1 MDHIN
6 YFWNNLWCVLHD
18 LFATVFVCGRQKG
31 QFEIFRIYLYSSIK
45 FCLTTPLKLV
55 WKNNFWYWNE
65 NFAELPFAQPSLR
78 HDFKTKAKKMLD
90 GVFLQAHSEL
100 KCGILNK
107 HDRSYLP
114 GFGWSNTGYNR
125 WENPSSFILRSAVL
139 TTIFFSFRVRLT
151 LVLLGKA
158 PLQYHTEGRLRINKE
173 TKIQQF
179 SHNFH

>member
-1 MDHIN
+1 M
-6 YFWNNLWCVLHD
+6 
-18 LFATVFVCGRQKG
+18 FVCGRQKG
-31 QFEIFRIYLYSSIK
+31 QFEIFRIYLCSSIK

-78 HDFKTKAKKMLD
+78 HDFKIKAKKMPD

-100 KCGILNK
+100 KGGILNK

-114 GFGWSNTGYNR
+114 GFRWSNTGYNR

-139 TTIFFSFRVRLT
+139 TTIFFPSDFVWRWFCWEKPHNSTT
-151 LVLLGKA
+151 LKVV
-158 PLQYHTEGRLRINKE
+158 
-173 TKIQQF
+173 
-179 SHNFH
+179 